1 MSSRYSM
8 YYYRQRKKRHR
19 LRAGQG
25 MAIVTEL
32 EGFWGALSERQ
43 IAVLLLQVLL
53 TAAAGAAAALIHRR
67 SLQVLTQRLARENI
81 PLLRSLALKVGQ
93 RLALP
98 LSGLLVVLA
107 GKLVFSQLGYATHL
121 LDIIIKLLLALAIIR
136 TIVYALH
143 VGIAPGPTL
152 KAWEKVISTT
162 VWVVVAL
169 NLVGWMPALQGIL
182 DQLAISVGDTRFS
195 LLMAIKLVVLSGLYI
210 LLAVW
215 LSGLIEQYLK
225 RMPHLNISLR
235 VALGKISRVILLTV
249 AFLMALT
256 EAGIN
261 LSSLTIFG
269 GALGVG
275 IGFGLQKIVSNFI
288 SGFILLGDRSIR
300 PGDVITVG
308 TNYGWVKEL
317 RARYIVVINRDG
329 VETLIPNENLVTTD
343 VINWSYSDRKV
354 RVRIPVQISYDDD
367 PEQAMAIMVQAAS
380 ANPRVLLTPEPA
392 VRLMEFAD
400 SGIALELRVWLSDPE
415 EGIGNVRSD
424 INLAIWHGFKEAGI
438 TIPYPQR
445 DVHLRHVTR
454 PEDANP
460 A

>member
-1 MSSRYSM
+1 MDIM
-8 YYYRQRKKRHR
+8 
-19 LRAGQG
+19 
-25 MAIVTEL
+25 TEL
-32 EGFWGALSERQ
+32 KGILDALTERGGT
-43 IAVLLLQVLL
+43 VLLQLLL
-53 TAAAGAAAALIHRR
+53 TGVAVAAAVLIHRR
-67 SLQVLTQRLARENI
+67 THKVLTQRLGRENI
-81 PLLRSLALKVGQ
+81 PLLRRVVLKVGQ

-98 LSGLLVVLA
+98 VSGLFVVLL
-107 GKLVFSQLGYATHL
+107 GKLVFIHFGLPAPL
-121 LDIIIKLLLALAIIR
+121 LDILTKLLLALAIIR
-136 TIVYALH
+136 IIVYALR

-152 KAWEKVISTT
+152 KAWEKVIGTT
-162 VWVVVAL
+162 IWIFVAI
-169 NLVGWMPALQGIL
+169 NLLGWMPAMQGVL
-182 DQLAISVGDTRFS
+182 DQLSINIGEHRFS
-195 LLMAIKLVVLSGLYI
+195 LLMAVKLLVLSGLYI
-210 LLAVW
+210 LFAVW
-215 LSGLIEQYLK
+215 LSGLIEQYLR
-225 RMPHLNISLR
+225 RMPQLNISLR
-235 VALGKISRVILLTV
+235 VALGKIARVILLTV
-249 AFLMALT
+249 AFLVALT
-256 EAGIN
+256 EAGVD

-354 RVRIPVQISYDDD
+354 RVRVPVLISYSDD
-367 PEQAMAIMVQAAS
+367 PEQAMGIMAKAAT
-380 ANPRVLLTPEPA
+380 ANPRVLPIPEPA

-424 INLAIWHGFKEAGI
+424 INLAIWRGFREAGI
-438 TIPYPQR
+438 TIPFPQR
-445 DVHLRHVTR
+445 DVHLRQVTA
-454 PEDANP
+454 PEAVNP
-460 A
+460 T